1 MSVGTT
7 EFFSK
12 GKISFPV
19 TRAAAFAFKSIR
31 IRLGR
36 MIIVLMGVASAI
48 AFMTM
53 LFSMATFTGSA
64 AASPATAVQAAPVEP
79 QIEDPALV
87 MEKLGGET
95 IDSSAVARA
104 FRPWWLVIAIAISIA
119 GITNAVLMSVTE
131 RIKEIGTLQC
141 LGAMSYHIVEIFL
154 FETAFIGFIGGIV
167 GALAGIGLAI
177 GNLLISGARDAGM
190 QIPSIWAIL
199 GTFAAGVFFSIV
211 ICLVASVIPVVVAAR
226 IEPADAMR
234 YEV

>member
-1 MSVGTT
+1 MSVETG

-19 TRAAAFAFKSIR
+19 TRAVAFAFKSIR
-31 IRLGR
+31 IRIGR
-36 MIIVLMGVASAI
+36 MIIVLLGVASAI

-53 LFSMATFTGSA
+53 LFCMATFTGKAEPAPGVAAKAPA
-64 AASPATAVQAAPVEP
+64 AAVVT
-79 QIEDPALV
+79 DNPALV
-87 MEKLGGET
+87 METLGGET
-95 IDSSAVARA
+95 IDSSEVARA
-104 FRPWWLVIAIAISIA
+104 FRPWWLVIAFAISIA

-154 FETAFIGFIGGIV
+154 FETAFIGLLGGIV
-167 GALAGIGLAI
+167 GSLAGIGLAV
-177 GNLLISGARDAGM
+177 GNLLISGAQDAGM
-190 QIPSIWAIL
+190 RIPSVWVL
-199 GTFAAGVFFSIV
+199 CGTFAAGVLFSIV
-211 ICLVASVIPVVVAAR
+211 MCLVASVAPVIVAAR